1 MAQVQ
6 SARRHGGII
15 NANSAQDKMPDV
27 MSDDE
32 RRCQVS
38 DDYEEVCEIDDPV
51 NLSGGCETDD
61 GYGGRPR
68 GDIEGSLDEKHC
80 DGNTPGE
87 HATPDTGDPDP
98 QSNSEPSTPIS
109 RRVAGEYLHD
119 NKQNV
124 LSGGRATRANRG
136 PRIPDVIFPYVGV
149 FHPTLDLKN
158 RKRRWHVI
166 PVCVRSTGGGHF

>member
-1 MAQVQ
+1 
-6 SARRHGGII
+6 
-15 NANSAQDKMPDV
+15 
-27 MSDDE
+27 MSDVISDDKRSTE
-32 RRCQVS
+32 VS
-38 DDYEEVCEIDDPV
+38 DDYEEVCEIDDAGY
-51 NLSGGCETDD
+51 LSGGYETDD
-61 GYGGRPR
+61 GYGSHPC
-68 GDIEGSLDEKHC
+68 GDIEGNLDEKHC

-87 HATPDTGDPDP
+87 DAPPDTSDPDP

-119 NKQNV
+119 NTQNV

-166 PVCVRSTGGGHF
+166 PVCVKSTGGVHF